1 MVLHYVLIAEMAA
14 GDSEGQDTMDEFKK
28 CSCGSKWK
36 SREDFMADPN
46 IRMLGLQKSYSPA
59 LADLYLFNHSL
70 GINGLFNISVT
81 PCRQQSI
88 KLKRL

>member
-1 MVLHYVLIAEMAA
+1 MAA

-46 IRMLGLQKSYSPA
+46 IRMLGLQKSYSPT
-59 LADLYLFNHSL
+59 LADLYLFNHSCSNTL
-70 GINGLFNISVT
+70 AV
-81 PCRQQSI
+81 SI
-88 KLKRL
+88 HAFTDSRRMS